1 MIKRIR
7 IAVPVLLVILAAG
20 WWYTSRDTGLA
31 DGTLF
36 ASGTI
41 EATTADLGF
50 QLPGR
55 IESIGVE
62 EGDAVEE
69 GQELAHLDTRELSAA
84 LDAAQAQ
91 AEAATARLTELRRG
105 ARPQEIASAEAAVRS
120 ATMRAENASRDVE
133 RAEGLFAGGA
143 ISRQSLDAV
152 QTGREVALATQ
163 DQAQQML
170 ILVKAGPRTETVNAQ
185 RAMLGQAEANV
196 ARTAVTLSNATV
208 VAPFAGVITVKH
220 RQPGEIVGAGTP
232 VVTLLDRDSRWVR
245 IYVREDEIGRVQ
257 IGQRAEI
264 SSDTYPDRT
273 YEGEVMFIGSEA
285 EFTPRNVQT
294 AEERTKLVYPVKV
307 RITGDPNYELKP
319 GVPAD
324 VTLVSESL

>member
-1 MIKRIR
+1 
-7 IAVPVLLVILAAG
+7 V
-20 WWYTSRDTGLA
+20 
-31 DGTLF
+31 
-36 ASGTI
+36 
-41 EATTADLGF
+41 
-50 QLPGR
+50 Q
-55 IESIGVE
+55 
-62 EGDAVEE
+62 E

-120 ATMRAENASRDVE
+120 ATTRAENASREVE
-133 RAEGLFAGGA
+133 RAEGLFTGGA
-143 ISRQSLDAV
+143 ISRQSLDAA
-152 QTGREVALATQ
+152 QTGREVALAAQ

-170 ILVKAGPRTETVNAQ
+170 ILVQEGPRTETINAQ
-185 RAMLGQAEANV
+185 RAMVGQAEANV

-220 RQPGEIVGAGTP
+220 RQPGEIVGAGAP

-257 IGQRAEI
+257 IGQRAAI
-264 SSDTYPDRT
+264 SSDTYPGRT

-294 AEERTKLVYPVKV
+294 AEERIKLVYPVKV